1 MSTYYVHVHV
11 VSTTGGNFLD
21 RKPYGDS
28 VIAFIN
34 RPVCIIAMCHSVVVT
49 EMSRQ
54 IVTEMSHQMVTAEL
68 SQKQDMCGLK
78 APSLQ

>member
-1 MSTYYVHVHV
+1 
-11 VSTTGGNFLD
+11 
-21 RKPYGDS
+21 
-28 VIAFIN
+28 
-34 RPVCIIAMCHSVVVT
+34 MCHSVVVT